1 MGAAHILAV
10 MVGVGESRFDSVSAG
25 APALEARRLRKQFGG
40 RDVVNGVSLHVN
52 SGEVVGLVGPNGA
65 GKTTTIRMML
75 GILAPDEGEARAL
88 GGPLTAET
96 QERIGYL
103 PEERGLY
110 EGLKLTV
117 VLSYLG
123 QLKGLGRRESAIRA
137 EEMLDAVGMSE
148 HAHKKVRELSR
159 GMTQLVQFGATLLHR
174 PDILVLDEPF
184 SGLDPVNSRRMKE
197 LVLQE
202 KQRGAAII
210 FSTHQMTD
218 VEELSDRVL
227 MIDGGEVALEGVPSE
242 LRRRYR
248 GDTIRIESPDE
259 LPEHINGVGDI
270 ERSAEAVT
278 MRLLEGATAERVLKE
293 LLDAGMR
300 IERFEVALPTLEEI
314 FIREVLGRE

>member
-1 MGAAHILAV
+1 MI
-10 MVGVGESRFDSVSAG
+10 GVGDSRFDSVGAG

-40 RDVVNGVSLHVN
+40 RDVVNDVSLHVN
-52 SGEVVGLVGPNGA
+52 SGEIVGLVGPNGA

-88 GGPLTAET
+88 GGPLTEET

-110 EGLKLTV
+110 EGLRLTI

-123 QLKGLGRRESAIRA
+123 QLKGLSRRQAAIRA
-137 EEMLDAVGMSE
+137 IEMLDAVGMSE
-148 HAHKKVRELSR
+148 HANKKVRELSR

-184 SGLDPVNSRRMKE
+184 SGLDPVNARRMKE
-197 LVLQE
+197 ILLEE

-227 MIDGGEVALEGVPSE
+227 MIDGGEVALDGAPSE

-248 GDTIRIESPDE
+248 GDTIRVESPDG
-259 LPEHINGVGDI
+259 LPERITGAGEI
-270 ERSAEAVT
+270 ERSADSIT
-278 MRLLEGATAERVLKE
+278 LRLTEGATAEQVLRE

-314 FIREVLGRE
+314 FIREVQGRRGTA

>member
-1 MGAAHILAV
+1 MSAV
-10 MVGVGESRFDSVSAG
+10 GDSRFDSTSAG

-40 RDVVNGVSLHVN
+40 RDVVNDVSLRVN

-75 GILAPDEGEARAL
+75 GILTPDEGEARAL
-88 GGPLTAET
+88 GGPLTEET

-110 EGLKLTV
+110 EGLRLTI

-123 QLKGLGRRESAIRA
+123 QLKGLSRRQAAIRA
-137 EEMLDAVGMSE
+137 AEMLDAVGMSE

-184 SGLDPVNSRRMKE
+184 SGLDPVNARRMKE
-197 LVLQE
+197 LLLEE
-202 KQRGAAII
+202 KARGVAVI

-227 MIDGGEVALEGVPSE
+227 MIDDGEVALDGAPSE

-248 GDTIRIESPDE
+248 GDTIRVESPDA
-259 LPEHINGVGDI
+259 LPERIAGVGEI
-270 ERSAEAVT
+270 ERSAESIS
-278 MRLLEGATAERVLKE
+278 MRLAEGATAEQVLKQ

-314 FIREVLGRE
+314 FIREVQGRRGTA

>member
-1 MGAAHILAV
+1 MHILAL
-10 MVGVGESRFDSVSAG
+10 MVGVGDSRFDSVNAS

-40 RDVVNGVSLHVN
+40 RDVVNDVSLHVN
-52 SGEVVGLVGPNGA
+52 SSEVVGLVGPNGA

-88 GGPLTAET
+88 GGPLTEET

-110 EGLKLTV
+110 EGLRLTI

-123 QLKGLGRRESAIRA
+123 QLKGLSRRQATIRA
-137 EEMLDAVGMSE
+137 AEMLDAVGMSE
-148 HAHKKVRELSR
+148 HANKKVRELSR

-184 SGLDPVNSRRMKE
+184 SGLDPVNARRMKE
-197 LVLQE
+197 ILLEE

-227 MIDGGEVALEGVPSE
+227 MIDGGEVALDGAPSE

-248 GDTIRIESPDE
+248 GDTIRVESPDV
-259 LPEHINGVGDI
+259 LPERITGAEEI
-270 ERSAEAVT
+270 ERSADSIT
-278 MRLLEGATAERVLKE
+278 MRLTEGATAEQVLRE

-314 FIREVLGRE
+314 FIREVQGRRGTV